1 MNKYEIGYKKE
12 RIKRSTGDDS
22 VCHDH
27 IALKVGHV
35 VVHRADIRDH
45 TVSEIQGIGN
55 GLLADLV
62 GCDGGMLEFIVIIA
76 PQKSVVHAVIGNF
89 L

>member
-1 MNKYEIGYKKE
+1 MSRPHRPGGRSHSAVIG
-12 RIKRSTGDDS
+12 DCA
-22 VCHDH
+22 V
-27 IALKVGHV
+27 AKV
-35 VVHRADIRDH
+35 
-45 TVSEIQGIGN
+45 QGIDN